1 MNKQIIISLSKYVT
15 RIVFTLGAAVSTM
28 YIFYTQKIS
37 TFNKSNEL
45 FFNDPESLYVFYTQ
59 YKEQVTT
66 IYLSLILNYLLMIFI
81 GVLSGWIMYSVVTV
95 NQSETKNMTDK
106 TE

>member
-1 MNKQIIISLSKYVT
+1 MNKQIIISLSKHVI

-37 TFNKSNEL
+37 TLKKSNEL
-45 FFNDPESLYVFYTQ
+45 HFNDPENLYVFYTQ

-81 GVLSGWIMYSVVTV
+81 GVLSGWIMYSVITG
-95 NQSETKNMTDK
+95 NQSETKNK
-106 TE
+106 TEKCE